1 MVLVLSSI
9 SGTKHSPFL
18 FYLVLG
24 LHDDA
29 THTQMEWMPSKIYS
43 EVCLSI
49 LSESQLRKTDNKNEP
64 SYIVSKELCTFWR
77 EWKQ

>member
-9 SGTKHSPFL
+9 SGTKPSPL
-18 FYLVLG
+18 FFNSVWCWVRVMMPPTLNCFPL
-24 LHDDA
+24 
-29 THTQMEWMPSKIYS
+29 EMPSKIYS

-64 SYIVSKELCTFWR
+64 FYIVSKELCTF
-77 EWKQ
+77 